1 MAREP
6 VALSDRAFLLPGPVK
21 VSPLREGGLVW
32 GRG

>member
-6 VALSDRAFLLPGPVK
+6 VALSDRAFLHPGAVR
-21 VSPLREGGLVW
+21 VFLLREGGLVW